1 MTPVGLV
8 QKMESDPECHGIKG
22 EVVPKTWVNLVT
34 NTFKVGGSF
43 DWEIPVVEETQERV
57 DRSVPSVM
65 VQMTV
70 LLSKVEIFRLY
81 LVLNHL

>member
-43 DWEIPVVEETQERV
+43 DWEIPVVEET
-57 DRSVPSVM
+57 
-65 VQMTV
+65 
-70 LLSKVEIFRLY
+70 I
-81 LVLNHL
+81 H

>member
-1 MTPVGLV
+1 MVPRLSINHLEPGTNKRNGL
-8 QKMESDPECHGIKG
+8 I
-22 EVVPKTWVNLVT
+22 T